1 MWIYGRN
8 AVLEALRDSQVERVA
23 VARGVQPAILKELR
37 RASSAADVPLDE
49 VPRIQ
54 LDQALKTT
62 QHQGVAALLPEIR
75 TVPLSAAIERA
86 SERGERLLLVLLDHL
101 TDPRNVGAII
111 RSAEALG
118 AHGVVM
124 EERRSAPLTAVV
136 VKAAAGATAHIPLVV
151 VTNLARTIE
160 ELKTDGV
167 WVYGADGGATNNP
180 GDLDWARPVALVI
193 GSEGDGMR
201 RLVRERCDELVAIPL
216 AGRVGSLNAGV
227 AAGILLYAAVSARS
241 NVKAPSRGAER

>member
-8 AVLEALRDSQVERVA
+8 AVLEALREGQVESVLVA
-23 VARGVQPAILKELR
+23 HGVQPGALKEFE
-37 RASSAADVPLDE
+37 RATRAAGVPLQQ

-62 QHQGVAALLPEIR
+62 QHQGVAAQLPEV
-75 TVPLSAAIERA
+75 TT
-86 SERGERLLLVLLDHL
+86 SELEDAFALAEQRGQRVLLVLLDHL

-124 EERRSAPLTAVV
+124 EERRSAPISAVV
-136 VKAAAGATAHIPLVV
+136 VKAAAGATAHVPLVV
-151 VTNLARTIE
+151 VTNLPTTIE
-160 ELKTDGV
+160 RLKERGV
-167 WVYGADGGATNNP
+167 WVYGADGEARTTP
-180 GDLDWARPVALVI
+180 EQVDWDRDAALVI

-201 RLVRERCDELVAIPL
+201 RLVRERCDDTVAIPL
-216 AGRVGSLNAGV
+216 SGKVGSLNASV
-227 AAGILLYAAVSARS
+227 AAGVLLYAIQQGRTAAATKR
-241 NVKAPSRGAER
+241 

>member
-23 VARGVQPAILKELR
+23 VARGVQPAMLKELR
-37 RASSAADVPLDE
+37 RAAAEAGADLDE
-49 VPRIQ
+49 VPRVE
-54 LDQALKTT
+54 LDQLLKTT
-62 QHQGVAALLPEIR
+62 QHQGVAAQLPEVR
-75 TVPLSAAIERA
+75 TVPLEDALERA
-86 SERGERLLLVLLDHL
+86 DERGEAPLLVLLDHL

-124 EERRSAPLTAVV
+124 EERRAAPITAVV
-136 VKAAAGATAHIPLVV
+136 VKAAAGATAHLPLVV

-160 ELKTDGV
+160 QLKARGV
-167 WVYGADGGATNNP
+167 WVYGADGAATSTP
-180 GDLDWARPVALVI
+180 ADLDWVRPVALVI

-227 AAGILLYAAVSARS
+227 AAGILLYAAVTARTS
-241 NVKAPSRGAER
+241 MKAPTRPGR